1 MLLFGLEILA
11 GTYIATE
18 LYHQLQKKE
27 ILIKNDDQ
35 HDIVKC
41 QNTTALSKHTT
52 QDSEVDQYLKI
63 SSISVGLFVVGYFI
77 PPVKLL
83 AIVAASYATVP
94 ILDNARQSIVNTE
107 LKNDLLIAIVS
118 TGCFA
123 LGQFGTAGL
132 AAWFYHLGDKM
143 VEKTQNHSE
152 EELSLIF
159 GQQPKQ
165 VWLLKDKVEI
175 EVSLE
180 VVQVNDI
187 IVVHTGSAIPIDGVI
202 VKGTS
207 TIDQH
212 VLTGESMPVE
222 RGVGELV
229 FASTLVLS
237 GEIWVKVEHTG
248 KDTNIAKISQILAD
262 SVEFKTGLQTRAEQW
277 ADNAAKPLLI
287 VGGAFLP
294 IVGAPAAMTILY
306 SSPGSDIKVLASLQT
321 LKHLSLA
328 YQKGILVKD
337 GRALETLLKVDT
349 VLFDKTGTLTSD
361 QPEVTELISCA
372 GFTETEVLRYAAATE
387 QKLGHPIARAIIDK
401 ANALELSLPKIE
413 NAHYQMGYG
422 LSVEIE
428 QQVVKVGS
436 QRFMVM
442 EDIEIPDIIQ
452 QMQAHCDTEGYSL
465 VMLAVDEQI
474 KGALKLQSQIRTEAQ
489 QVIHSLRDLGIEHI
503 AIVSGDRQQPTEK
516 LAHLLGM
523 DNYYY
528 DCLPQDKSKL
538 IEELQ
543 QQGKTI
549 CFVGD
554 GINDAIAMKTADVS
568 ISMLG
573 ATSIATDTA
582 QIVLMDAG
590 LSHLPY
596 LFEISRQ
603 LDKKMKQ
610 TLLLCT
616 TYGVS
621 NFLGAAVFHFTI
633 LYSFVIGTV
642 EYTVGV
648 MNARNA
654 KLD

>member
-11 GTYIATE
+11 GTYIGTKLYQRLQKTDVLEQNDSQHNLIKSPSTTE
-18 LYHQLQKKE
+18 L
-27 ILIKNDDQ
+27 
-35 HDIVKC
+35 
-41 QNTTALSKHTT
+41 TTQTA
-52 QDSEVDQYLKI
+52 QDSEVDQYLKV
-63 SSISVGLFVVGYFI
+63 SSISIGLFVVSYFI

-83 AIVAASYATVP
+83 AIISACYATVP
-94 ILDNARQSIVNTE
+94 ILDNARRSIASNE

-123 LGQFGTAGL
+123 LGQFVTAGL

-143 VEKTQNHSE
+143 VEKTQNHSQ

-165 VWLLKDKVEI
+165 VWLLKDGVEI
-175 EVSLE
+175 EVLLE
-180 VVQVNDI
+180 EVQINDI
-187 IVVHTGSAIPIDGVI
+187 IVVHTGGAIPIDGVI

-222 RGVGELV
+222 RGVSESV

-248 KDTNIAKISQILAD
+248 KDTNIAKISQILTD

-277 ADNAAKPLLI
+277 ADNAAKPLLV

-337 GRALETLLKVDT
+337 GRALESLLKVDT

-361 QPEVTELISCA
+361 QPEVTEVINCA
-372 GFTETEVLRYAAATE
+372 DFTETEVLRYAAAAE
-387 QKLGHPIARAIIDK
+387 HKLSHPIARAIINK
-401 ANALELSLPKIE
+401 AESSDLSLPKIE

-422 LSVEIE
+422 LSVEIK
-428 QQVVKVGS
+428 QQIVKVGS
-436 QRFMVM
+436 QRFMLM
-442 EDIEIPDIIQ
+442 ENIEIPDSIQ
-452 QMQAHCDTEGYSL
+452 HMQAHCDTEGYSL

-474 KGALKLQSQIRTEAQ
+474 KGALKLQPQIRTEAQ
-489 QVIHSLRDLGIEHI
+489 QVIQGLRELGVEHI
-503 AIVSGDRQQPTEK
+503 AIISGDRKQPTEK

-523 DNYYY
+523 DDYYY

-582 QIVLMDAG
+582 QVVLMDAG

-603 LDKKMKQ
+603 LDTKMKQ

-621 NFLGAAVFHFTI
+621 NFLGAAAFHFTI

-642 EYTVGV
+642 EYSVGV